1 MLTNYPTTKM
11 IFKTK
16 KIERSVTL
24 TKESC
29 EGILSYCKMNHRNE
43 MVLILKGKS
52 KAGNVLVESL
62 VIPPFSETGPTF
74 AGFPSSFLPLDL
86 SYIGMAHSH
95 PEGSAEPSLDDLN
108 NFFGLVSI
116 IVKSPYN
123 NEDIFAWD
131 SAGNMIPV
139 SVSD

>member
-1 MLTNYPTTKM
+1 M

-29 EGILSYCKMNHRNE
+29 EGILSYCKMNHPNE

-62 VIPPFSETGPTF
+62 VIHPFSETGPTF